1 MARRGW
7 GQVSLAVLVDCFVD
21 ASEAAEKAEA
31 DALLAEAR
39 ASRQVRLRGAS
50 RLVPC
55 GPWATGRRNEGDSA
69 AWL

>member
-39 ASRQVRLRGAS
+39 ASRQVRLGGAP
-50 RLVPC
+50 RLVPIGR
-55 GPWATGRRNEGDSA
+55 GP
-69 AWL
+69 